1 MTFNEII
8 GLFDNLIPKTSGY
21 NINKNSLIDI
31 DTLKNY
37 KFNKIVKHC
46 DLYNLYKNEMIN
58 FIKNNSKYIESEK
71 IKTSFVLF
79 GKSFSDEYTFIDL
92 INNLIDEFILEHF
105 PFYMSIYEVNSIGTF
120 DLVSNK
126 YFKYYDDTINSS
138 KIYFEPLNNNF
149 FEVLYDTLDKIAINY
164 KMKTIG
170 SHIFV
175 TFENI
180 YQKVRIYNLEDLNI
194 KSKKILSMDSLF
206 IKSETSNLFS
216 LLNNSLNKNNSILTK
231 MLDNDLKTDVK
242 VKVLF
247 RFCKKIKLLNL
258 TSAFYNNFQIKNKTG
273 QLVLY
278 KEIDPIQKYDFNINK
293 FNQPFNIN
301 NMTTKYKIIK
311 PILNHQLNKASNS
324 IIKYIPKTQ
333 IKSTIRKETK
343 VITPKEYT
351 ETQKPMEIIK
361 IFNLFNDQKL
371 INDKLRVLN
380 KFIFDSTVKNQLK
393 LQISNKDPIRM
404 NEING
409 DVLTNLKSILTVVL
423 DQLNEI

>member
-8 GLFDNLIPKTSGY
+8 GLCDNLIPKICGY

-37 KFNKIVKHC
+37 KFNKIVNHYN
-46 DLYNLYKNEMIN
+46 LYDLYKNEMIN
-58 FIKNNSKYIESEK
+58 YIKNNSKYIESEK
-71 IKTSFVLF
+71 IKTSFILF

-92 INNLIDEFILEHF
+92 INNLIDEFILENF

-126 YFKYYDDTINSS
+126 YFKYYNDTINSS

-194 KSKKILSMDSLF
+194 KSKKILPMDSSF
-206 IKSETSNLFS
+206 IKSEISNLFS
-216 LLNNSLNKNNSILTK
+216 LLNNSLIKNKSLLIK
-231 MLDNDLKTDVK
+231 MIQNDLIHNNL
-242 VKVLF
+242 KVLF
-247 RFCKKIKLLNL
+247 RFCQKRKLLNL
-258 TSAFYNNFQIKNKTG
+258 TSAFYHNFESKSNK
-273 QLVLY
+273 LVLY
-278 KEIDPIQKYDFNINK
+278 KQIDPIKKYDFNNNK
-293 FNQPFNIN
+293 FNQPFIIN

-311 PILNHQLNKASNS
+311 PVSNHNLNNMSSTL
-324 IIKYIPKTQ
+324 IKYNPKAQ
-333 IKSTIRKETK
+333 IKSTIRKESK

-351 ETQKPMEIIK
+351 ETKKPMEMIK
-361 IFNLFNDQKL
+361 VFNLFNDQKL

-393 LQISNKDPIRM
+393 LQISNKEPTRI

-409 DVLTNLKSILTVVL
+409 DVLTSLKSILTVVL

>member
-8 GLFDNLIPKTSGY
+8 GLCDNLIPKICGY

-37 KFNKIVKHC
+37 KFNKIVNHY
-46 DLYNLYKNEMIN
+46 DLYDLYKNEMIN
-58 FIKNNSKYIESEK
+58 YIKNNSKYIESEK

-92 INNLIDEFILEHF
+92 INNLIDEFILENF
-105 PFYMSIYEVNSIGTF
+105 PFTMSIYEVNSVGTF

-138 KIYFEPLNNNF
+138 KIYFEPLNYNF

-164 KMKTIG
+164 KMKTSG
-170 SHIFV
+170 SHIFL

-180 YQKVRIYNLEDLNI
+180 YQKVRIYNLEDFNI

-206 IKSETSNLFS
+206 INSEISNLNS
-216 LLNNSLNKNNSILTK
+216 LLNNKIIKNKSLLIK
-231 MLDNDLKTDVK
+231 MLQNDLNHNNL
-242 VKVLF
+242 KVLF
-247 RFCKKIKLLNL
+247 RFCQKRKLLNL
-258 TSAFYNNFQIKNKTG
+258 TSAFYNNFESNKSDK
-273 QLVLY
+273 LVLY
-278 KEIDPIQKYDFNINK
+278 KEIDSIKKYDFNNNKINK
-293 FNQPFNIN
+293 SFNIN
-301 NMTTKYKIIK
+301 NMATNYKIIK
-311 PILNHQLNKASNS
+311 PVSSHNLNNMSSTL
-324 IIKYIPKTQ
+324 IKYNPKAP
-333 IKSTIRKETK
+333 IKSSIKKETK

-361 IFNLFNDQKL
+361 VFNLFNDQKL

-393 LQISNKDPIRM
+393 LQISNKEPTRM

-409 DVLTNLKSILTVVL
+409 DVLTSLKSVLTVVL

>member
-8 GLFDNLIPKTSGY
+8 GLFDNLIPKICGY
-21 NINKNSLIDI
+21 NIEKNSLIDI

-37 KFNKIVKHC
+37 KFNKIIQHY
-46 DLYNLYKNEMIN
+46 DLYDLYKNEMIN
-58 FIKNNSKYIESEK
+58 YIKNNSKYIESEK
-71 IKTSFVLF
+71 IKTSFILF

-92 INNLIDEFILEHF
+92 INNLIDEFILENF

-126 YFKYYDDTINSS
+126 YFKYYNDTINSS

-194 KSKKILSMDSLF
+194 KSKKILPMDSSF
-206 IKSETSNLFS
+206 IKSEISNLFS
-216 LLNNSLNKNNSILTK
+216 LLNNSLIKNKSLLIK
-231 MLDNDLKTDVK
+231 MIQNDLIHNNL
-242 VKVLF
+242 KVLF
-247 RFCKKIKLLNL
+247 RFCQKRKLLNL
-258 TSAFYNNFQIKNKTG
+258 TSAFYHNFESKSNK
-273 QLVLY
+273 LVLY
-278 KEIDPIQKYDFNINK
+278 KQIDPIKKYDFNNNK
-293 FNQPFNIN
+293 FNQPFIIN

-311 PILNHQLNKASNS
+311 PVSNHNLNNMSSTL
-324 IIKYIPKTQ
+324 IKYNPKAQ
-333 IKSTIRKETK
+333 IKSTIRKESK

-351 ETQKPMEIIK
+351 ETKKPMEMIK
-361 IFNLFNDQKL
+361 VFNLFNDQKL

-393 LQISNKDPIRM
+393 LQISNKEPTRI

-409 DVLTNLKSILTVVL
+409 DVLTSLKSILTVVL

>member
-8 GLFDNLIPKTSGY
+8 GLCDNLIPKICGY

-37 KFNKIVKHC
+37 KFNKIVNHY
-46 DLYNLYKNEMIN
+46 DLYDLYKNEMIN
-58 FIKNNSKYIESEK
+58 YIKNNSKYIESEK

-92 INNLIDEFILEHF
+92 INNLIDEFILENF
-105 PFYMSIYEVNSIGTF
+105 PFTMSIYEVNSVGTF

-138 KIYFEPLNNNF
+138 KIYFEPLNYNF
-149 FEVLYDTLDKIAINY
+149 FEVLYDTLDKIKINY

-170 SHIFV
+170 SHIFI

-180 YQKVRIYNLEDLNI
+180 YQKVKIYNLEDLNI
-194 KSKKILSMDSLF
+194 KSKKILSMDSTF
-206 IKSETSNLFS
+206 IKSEISNLFS
-216 LLNNSLNKNNSILTK
+216 LLNNSPIKDKSLLIK
-231 MLDNDLKTDVK
+231 MLQNDLNHNNL
-242 VKVLF
+242 KVLF
-247 RFCKKIKLLNL
+247 RFCQKRKLLNL
-258 TSAFYNNFQIKNKTG
+258 TSAFYNNFESNKSDK
-273 QLVLY
+273 LVLY
-278 KEIDPIQKYDFNINK
+278 KEIDSIKKYDFNNNKINK
-293 FNQPFNIN
+293 SFNIN
-301 NMTTKYKIIK
+301 NMATNYKIIK
-311 PILNHQLNKASNS
+311 PVSSHNLNNMSSTL
-324 IIKYIPKTQ
+324 IKYNPKAP
-333 IKSTIRKETK
+333 IKSSIKKETK

-361 IFNLFNDQKL
+361 VFNLFNDQKL

-393 LQISNKDPIRM
+393 LQISNKEPTRM

-409 DVLTNLKSILTVVL
+409 DVLTSLKSVLTVVL

>member
-8 GLFDNLIPKTSGY
+8 GLCDNLTPKICGY
-21 NINKNSLIDI
+21 NICKNSLIDI

-37 KFNKIVKHC
+37 KFNKIIYNY
-46 DLYNLYKNEMIN
+46 DLYDLYKNEMIN
-58 FIKNNSKYIESEK
+58 CIKNNSKYIENKK

-79 GKSFSDEYTFIDL
+79 GKSFSDEYTFTDL
-92 INNLIDEFILEHF
+92 INNLINEFILENF
-105 PFYMSIYEVNSIGTF
+105 PFYMSILEVNSIGTF

-126 YFKYYDDTINSS
+126 YFKYYDDS
-138 KIYFEPLNNNF
+138 KIYFEPLNYNF
-149 FEVLYDTLDKIAINY
+149 FEVLYDTLDRIVINY

-170 SHIFV
+170 SHIFI

-194 KSKKILSMDSLF
+194 KSKKMLSMDSLF
-206 IKSETSNLFS
+206 INSEISNLFS
-216 LLNNSLNKNNSILTK
+216 LLNNSPIKDKSLLIK
-231 MLDNDLKTDVK
+231 MIQNDLNHNNL
-242 VKVLF
+242 KVLF
-247 RFCKKIKLLNL
+247 RFCQKRKLLNL
-258 TSAFYNNFQIKNKTG
+258 TSAFYNNFESKSNK
-273 QLVLY
+273 LVLY
-278 KEIDPIQKYDFNINK
+278 KEIDPIKKYDFNNNK

-301 NMTTKYKIIK
+301 NMTTKYKVIK
-311 PILNHQLNKASNS
+311 PVSSHNLNNISSTLIKYNPKASL
-324 IIKYIPKTQ
+324 
-333 IKSTIRKETK
+333 KSTIRKETK

-351 ETQKPMEIIK
+351 EINKPMEIMK
-361 IFNLFNDQKL
+361 VFNLFNDQKL

-393 LQISNKDPIRM
+393 LQISNKEPTRM

-409 DVLTNLKSILTVVL
+409 DVLTSLKSVLTVVL

>member
-8 GLFDNLIPKTSGY
+8 GLCDNLTPKICGY

-37 KFNKIVKHC
+37 KFNKILNHY
-46 DLYNLYKNEMIN
+46 DLHDLYKNEMIN
-58 FIKNNSKYIESEK
+58 CIKNNSKYIESQK

-79 GKSFSDEYTFIDL
+79 GKSFSDEYTFTDL
-92 INNLIDEFILEHF
+92 INNLIDEFILENF
-105 PFYMSIYEVNSIGTF
+105 PFYMSIFEVNSIGTF
-120 DLVSNK
+120 DLVTNK
-126 YFKYYDDTINSS
+126 YFKYYDDSINSS
-138 KIYFEPLNNNF
+138 KIYFEPLNYNF
-149 FEVLYDTLDKIAINY
+149 FEVLYDTLDRIVINY

-170 SHIFV
+170 SHIFI

-194 KSKKILSMDSLF
+194 KSNKMLSMDSLF
-206 IKSETSNLFS
+206 INSEISNLFS
-216 LLNNSLNKNNSILTK
+216 LLNNSPIKDKSLLIK
-231 MLDNDLKTDVK
+231 MLQTDFNHSI
-242 VKVLF
+242 KVLF
-247 RFCKKIKLLNL
+247 RFCQKRKLLNL
-258 TSAFYNNFQIKNKTG
+258 TSAFYNNFESKSNK
-273 QLVLY
+273 LVLY
-278 KEIDPIQKYDFNINK
+278 KEIDPIKKYDFNNNK

-301 NMTTKYKIIK
+301 NMTTKYKVIK
-311 PILNHQLNKASNS
+311 PVSNHNLNHMSSTL
-324 IIKYIPKTQ
+324 IKYNPKAPL
-333 IKSTIRKETK
+333 KSTIRKETK

-351 ETQKPMEIIK
+351 ETNKPMEIMK
-361 IFNLFNDQKL
+361 VFNLFNDQKL

-393 LQISNKDPIRM
+393 LQIPNKEPTRM

-409 DVLTNLKSILTVVL
+409 DVLTSLKSVLTVVL

>member
-8 GLFDNLIPKTSGY
+8 GLFDNLIPKTRGY
-21 NINKNSLIDI
+21 NIDKNSLIKI

-37 KFNKIVKHC
+37 KFNKIVNHY
-46 DLYNLYKNEMIN
+46 DLYDLYKNEMIN
-58 FIKNNSKYIESEK
+58 YIKNNSKYIESEK

-92 INNLIDEFILEHF
+92 INNLINEFILENF
-105 PFYMSIYEVNSIGTF
+105 PFTMNIIEINSIGTF
-120 DLVSNK
+120 DLVTNK
-126 YFKYYDDTINSS
+126 YFKYYDDKINSF
-138 KIYFEPLNNNF
+138 KIYFEPLNYNF
-149 FEVLYDTLDKIAINY
+149 FEVLYDTLDKININY

-180 YQKVRIYNLEDLNI
+180 YQKVKIYNLEDLNI
-194 KSKKILSMDSLF
+194 PESNKILKMDSLF
-206 IKSETSNLFS
+206 IESELSNLNS

-278 KEIDPIQKYDFNINK
+278 KEIDPIQKYNFNNNK
-293 FNQPFNIN
+293 N
-301 NMTTKYKIIK
+301 NTLFDLNKMTSHYKFIK
-311 PILNHQLNKASNS
+311 PIPVYNLNKYNNKAPIKSS
-324 IIKYIPKTQ
+324 IKKDAKVVIPKD
-333 IKSTIRKETK
+333 
-343 VITPKEYT
+343 YT
-351 ETQKPMEIIK
+351 ETKKPMEIVRV
-361 IFNLFNDQKL
+361 FNLFNDQKI
-371 INDKLRVLN
+371 INDKLKVLN
-380 KFIFDSTVKNQLK
+380 KFLFDSTVKNQLK
-393 LQISNKDPIRM
+393 LQISNKDITQM
-404 NEING
+404 KEINN
-409 DVLTNLKSILTVVL
+409 DILDNLKSILSVVL
-423 DQLNEI
+423 DQLNQI

>member
-8 GLFDNLIPKTSGY
+8 GLCDNLIPKICGY

-37 KFNKIVKHC
+37 KFNKIVNHY
-46 DLYNLYKNEMIN
+46 DLYNIYKNEMIN
-58 FIKNNSKYIESEK
+58 YIKNNSKYIENQK
-71 IKTSFVLF
+71 IKSSFILF

-92 INNLIDEFILEHF
+92 INNLIDEFILENF
-105 PFYMSIYEVNSIGTF
+105 PFHMSIIEVNSVGTF

-138 KIYFEPLNNNF
+138 KIYFEPLNYNF
-149 FEVLYDTLDKIAINY
+149 FDVLFDTIDKIKINY
-164 KMKTIG
+164 KMKTVG

-194 KSKKILSMDSLF
+194 KSKKILSMDSSF
-206 IKSETSNLFS
+206 IKSEISNLFS
-216 LLNNSLNKNNSILTK
+216 LLNNSPIKNKSLLSK
-231 MLDNDLKTDVK
+231 MIQNDLNHNNL
-242 VKVLF
+242 KVLF
-247 RFCKKIKLLNL
+247 RFCQKRKLLNL
-258 TSAFYNNFQIKNKTG
+258 TSAFYKNFESNKSDK
-273 QLVLY
+273 LVLY
-278 KEIDPIQKYDFNINK
+278 KEIDSIKKYDFNNNKINK
-293 FNQPFNIN
+293 SFNIN
-301 NMTTKYKIIK
+301 NMTTNYKIIK
-311 PILNHQLNKASNS
+311 PVSSHNLNNMSSTL
-324 IIKYIPKTQ
+324 IKYNPKAP
-333 IKSTIRKETK
+333 IKSSIKKETK
-343 VITPKEYT
+343 VIIPKEYT

-361 IFNLFNDQKL
+361 VFNLFNDQKL

-393 LQISNKDPIRM
+393 LQISNKEPTRM

-409 DVLTNLKSILTVVL
+409 DVLTSLKSVLTVVL

>member
-8 GLFDNLIPKTSGY
+8 GLFDNLIPKICGY
-21 NINKNSLIDI
+21 NIEKNSLIDI

-37 KFNKIVKHC
+37 KFNKIIQHY
-46 DLYNLYKNEMIN
+46 DLYDLYKNEMIN
-58 FIKNNSKYIESEK
+58 YIKNNSKYIESEK
-71 IKTSFVLF
+71 IKTSFILF
-79 GKSFSDEYTFIDL
+79 GKSFSDEYTFIEL
-92 INNLIDEFILEHF
+92 INNLIDEFILENF

-126 YFKYYDDTINSS
+126 YFKYYNDTINSS

-194 KSKKILSMDSLF
+194 KSKKILPMDSSF
-206 IKSETSNLFS
+206 IKSEISNLFS
-216 LLNNSLNKNNSILTK
+216 LLNNSLIKNKSLLIK
-231 MLDNDLKTDVK
+231 MIQNDLIHNNL
-242 VKVLF
+242 KVLF
-247 RFCKKIKLLNL
+247 RFCQKRKLLNL
-258 TSAFYNNFQIKNKTG
+258 TSAFYHNFESKSNK
-273 QLVLY
+273 LVLY
-278 KEIDPIQKYDFNINK
+278 KQIDPIKKYDLNINK

-311 PILNHQLNKASNS
+311 PVSNHNLNHMSSTL
-324 IIKYIPKTQ
+324 IKYNPKSS
-333 IKSTIRKETK
+333 IKSTIRKESK
-343 VITPKEYT
+343 VITPKDYT
-351 ETQKPMEIIK
+351 ETKKPMEMIK
-361 IFNLFNDQKL
+361 VFNLFNDQKL

-393 LQISNKDPIRM
+393 LQISNKEPFRM

-409 DVLTNLKSILTVVL
+409 DVLTSLKSVLTVVL

>member
-1 MTFNEII
+1 
-8 GLFDNLIPKTSGY
+8 
-21 NINKNSLIDI
+21 
-31 DTLKNY
+31 
-37 KFNKIVKHC
+37 
-46 DLYNLYKNEMIN
+46 MIN
-58 FIKNNSKYIESEK
+58 YIKNNSKYIESK
-71 IKTSFVLF
+71 KNKTSFVLF

-92 INNLIDEFILEHF
+92 INNLIDEFILENF
-105 PFYMSIYEVNSIGTF
+105 PFTMSIIEVNSVGTF

-149 FEVLYDTLDKIAINY
+149 FEVLYDTLDKIKINY

-194 KSKKILSMDSLF
+194 KSKKILSMDSSF
-206 IKSETSNLFS
+206 IKSEISNLFS
-216 LLNNSLNKNNSILTK
+216 LLNNSPIKNKSLLIKMIQNDINHNNL
-231 MLDNDLKTDVK
+231 
-242 VKVLF
+242 KVLF
-247 RFCKKIKLLNL
+247 RFCQKRKLLNL
-258 TSAFYNNFQIKNKTG
+258 TSAFYHNFESNKSG
-273 QLVLY
+273 KLILY
-278 KEIDPIQKYDFNINK
+278 KEIDPIKKYDFDNNK
-293 FNQPFNIN
+293 FNQSFNIN
-301 NMTTKYKIIK
+301 NMTRHYKFIK
-311 PILNHQLNKASNS
+311 PIPNHQLNKASNS
-324 IIKYIPKTQ
+324 IIKYNPKAQ
-333 IKSTIRKETK
+333 IKSTIRKEIK
-343 VITPKEYT
+343 VIIPKEYT
-351 ETQKPMEIIK
+351 ETKKPIEMIK
-361 IFNLFNDQKL
+361 VFNLFNDQKI

-409 DVLTNLKSILTVVL
+409 DVLTSLKSVLTVVL

>member
-8 GLFDNLIPKTSGY
+8 GLFDNLIPKICGY
-21 NINKNSLIDI
+21 NIEKNSLIDI

-37 KFNKIVKHC
+37 KFSKIIQHY

-58 FIKNNSKYIESEK
+58 YIKNNSKYIKSEK
-71 IKTSFVLF
+71 IKTSFILF

-92 INNLIDEFILEHF
+92 INNLIDEFILENF
-105 PFYMSIYEVNSIGTF
+105 PFYLSIYEVNSIGTF
-120 DLVSNK
+120 NLVSNK
-126 YFKYYDDTINSS
+126 YFKYYNDS

-170 SHIFV
+170 SHIFI

-180 YQKVRIYNLEDLNI
+180 YQIVRIYNLEDLNI
-194 KSKKILSMDSLF
+194 KSKKILPMDSLF
-206 IKSETSNLFS
+206 IESEISNLFS
-216 LLNNSLNKNNSILTK
+216 LLNNSLIKNKSLLIKMIQDDLIHNNL
-231 MLDNDLKTDVK
+231 
-242 VKVLF
+242 KVLF
-247 RFCKKIKLLNL
+247 RFCQKKKLLNL
-258 TSAFYNNFQIKNKTG
+258 TSAFYHNFESKSNN
-273 QLVLY
+273 LVLY
-278 KEIDPIQKYDFNINK
+278 KQIDPIKKYDLNINK

-311 PILNHQLNKASNS
+311 PVSNHNLNNMSSTL
-324 IIKYIPKTQ
+324 IKYNPKTS

-351 ETQKPMEIIK
+351 ETKKPMEMIK
-361 IFNLFNDQKL
+361 VFNLFNDQKL

-393 LQISNKDPIRM
+393 LQISNKEPIRM

-409 DVLTNLKSILTVVL
+409 DVLTSLKSVLTVVL

>member
-8 GLFDNLIPKTSGY
+8 GLCDNLIPKICGY

-37 KFNKIVKHC
+37 KFNKIVNHY
-46 DLYNLYKNEMIN
+46 DLYDLYKNEMIN
-58 FIKNNSKYIESEK
+58 YIKNNSKYIESEK

-92 INNLIDEFILEHF
+92 INNLIDEFILENF
-105 PFYMSIYEVNSIGTF
+105 PFTMSIYEVNSVGTF

-138 KIYFEPLNNNF
+138 KIYFEPLNYNF

-164 KMKTIG
+164 KMKTSG
-170 SHIFV
+170 SNIFL

-180 YQKVRIYNLEDLNI
+180 YQKVRIYNLEDFNI

-206 IKSETSNLFS
+206 INSEISNLNS
-216 LLNNSLNKNNSILTK
+216 LLNNKIIKNKSLLIK
-231 MLDNDLKTDVK
+231 MLQNDLNHNNL
-242 VKVLF
+242 KVLF
-247 RFCKKIKLLNL
+247 RFCQKRKLLNL
-258 TSAFYNNFQIKNKTG
+258 TSAFYNNFESNKSDK
-273 QLVLY
+273 LVLY
-278 KEIDPIQKYDFNINK
+278 KEIDSIKKYDFNNNKINK
-293 FNQPFNIN
+293 SFNIN
-301 NMTTKYKIIK
+301 NMATNYKIIK
-311 PILNHQLNKASNS
+311 PVSSHNLNNMSSTL
-324 IIKYIPKTQ
+324 IKYNPKAP
-333 IKSTIRKETK
+333 IKSSIKKETK

-361 IFNLFNDQKL
+361 VFNLFNDQKL

-393 LQISNKDPIRM
+393 LQISNKEPTRM

-409 DVLTNLKSILTVVL
+409 DVLTSLKSVLTVVL

>member
-8 GLFDNLIPKTSGY
+8 GLCDNLTPKIGY
-21 NINKNSLIDI
+21 NINKNSLIDT

-37 KFNKIVKHC
+37 KFNKILNHY
-46 DLYNLYKNEMIN
+46 DLYDLYKNEMIN
-58 FIKNNSKYIESEK
+58 CIKNNSKYIESQK

-79 GKSFSDEYTFIDL
+79 GKSFSDEYTFTDL
-92 INNLIDEFILEHF
+92 INNLIDEFILENF
-105 PFYMSIYEVNSIGTF
+105 PFYMSIFEVNSIGTF

-126 YFKYYDDTINSS
+126 YFKYHDDSINSS
-138 KIYFEPLNNNF
+138 KIYFEPLNYNF
-149 FEVLYDTLDKIAINY
+149 FEVLYDTLDKITINY

-170 SHIFV
+170 SHIFI

-194 KSKKILSMDSLF
+194 KSKKMLSMDSLF
-206 IKSETSNLFS
+206 INSEISNLFS
-216 LLNNSLNKNNSILTK
+216 LLNNSLIKYKSLLIK
-231 MLDNDLKTDVK
+231 MLQTDFNHNI
-242 VKVLF
+242 KVLF
-247 RFCKKIKLLNL
+247 RFCQKRKLLNL
-258 TSAFYNNFQIKNKTG
+258 TSAFYNNFESKSNK
-273 QLVLY
+273 LVLY
-278 KEIDPIQKYDFNINK
+278 KEIDPIKKYEFNNNK

-301 NMTTKYKIIK
+301 NMTTKYKVIK
-311 PILNHQLNKASNS
+311 PVSNNNLNKMSS
-324 IIKYIPKTQ
+324 TLIKYNPKAS
-333 IKSTIRKETK
+333 IKSTIRKETN

-351 ETQKPMEIIK
+351 DTKKPIEIMK
-361 IFNLFNDQKL
+361 VFNLFNDQKL

-393 LQISNKDPIRM
+393 LQISNKEPIRM

-409 DVLTNLKSILTVVL
+409 DVLTSLKSILTVVL

>member
-8 GLFDNLIPKTSGY
+8 GLCDNLIPKICGY

-37 KFNKIVKHC
+37 KFNKIVNHYN
-46 DLYNLYKNEMIN
+46 LYDLYKNEMIN
-58 FIKNNSKYIESEK
+58 YIKNNSKYIESEK

-92 INNLIDEFILEHF
+92 INNLIDEFILENF
-105 PFYMSIYEVNSIGTF
+105 PFTMSIYEVNSVGTF

-138 KIYFEPLNNNF
+138 KIYFEPLNYNF
-149 FEVLYDTLDKIAINY
+149 FEVLYDTLDKIATNY
-164 KMKTIG
+164 KTKTVG

-194 KSKKILSMDSLF
+194 KSKKILSMDSSF
-206 IKSETSNLFS
+206 IKSEISNLFS
-216 LLNNSLNKNNSILTK
+216 LLNNSPIKNKSLLSK
-231 MLDNDLKTDVK
+231 MIQNDLNHNNL
-242 VKVLF
+242 KVLF
-247 RFCKKIKLLNL
+247 RFCQKRKLLNL
-258 TSAFYNNFQIKNKTG
+258 TSAFYKNFESNKSDK
-273 QLVLY
+273 LVLY
-278 KEIDPIQKYDFNINK
+278 KEIDSIKKYDFNNNKINK
-293 FNQPFNIN
+293 SFNIN
-301 NMTTKYKIIK
+301 NMTTNYKIIK
-311 PILNHQLNKASNS
+311 PVSSHNLNNMSSTL
-324 IIKYIPKTQ
+324 IKYNPKAP
-333 IKSTIRKETK
+333 IKSSIKKETK
-343 VITPKEYT
+343 VIIPKEYT

-361 IFNLFNDQKL
+361 VFNLFNDQKL

-393 LQISNKDPIRM
+393 LQISNKEPTRM

-409 DVLTNLKSILTVVL
+409 DVLTSLKSVLTVVL

>member
-37 KFNKIVKHC
+37 KFNKIIQHY

-58 FIKNNSKYIESEK
+58 FIKNNSKYIENEK

-79 GKSFSDEYTFIDL
+79 GKSFSREYTFIDL
-92 INNLIDEFILEHF
+92 INNLIDEFILENF
-105 PFYMSIYEVNSIGTF
+105 PFTMSIIEVNSVGTF

-138 KIYFEPLNNNF
+138 KIYFEPLNYNF

-194 KSKKILSMDSLF
+194 KSNKILKMDTLF
-206 IKSETSNLFS
+206 IESELSNLNS

-258 TSAFYNNFQIKNKTG
+258 SSAFYNNFESKSNK
-273 QLVLY
+273 LVLY
-278 KEIDPIQKYDFNINK
+278 KEIDPIKKYDFDNNK
-293 FNQPFNIN
+293 FNQAFNIN

-311 PILNHQLNKASNS
+311 SIPNHQLNKASNS
-324 IIKYIPKTQ
+324 IIKYIPKAQ

-343 VITPKEYT
+343 VIIPKEYT
-351 ETQKPMEIIK
+351 ETKKPMEMVK
-361 IFNLFNDQKL
+361 VFNLFNDQKL

-393 LQISNKDPIRM
+393 LQISNKEPTRM
-404 NEING
+404 NEINS

>member
-8 GLFDNLIPKTSGY
+8 GLCDNLIPKICGY

-37 KFNKIVKHC
+37 KFNKIVNHY
-46 DLYNLYKNEMIN
+46 DLYDLYKNEMIN
-58 FIKNNSKYIESEK
+58 YIKNNSKYIESEK

-92 INNLIDEFILEHF
+92 INNLIDEFILENF
-105 PFYMSIYEVNSIGTF
+105 PFTMSIYEVNSVGTF

-138 KIYFEPLNNNF
+138 KIYFEPLNYNF

-164 KMKTIG
+164 KMKTSG
-170 SHIFV
+170 SHIFL

-206 IKSETSNLFS
+206 INSEISNLNS
-216 LLNNSLNKNNSILTK
+216 LLNNKIIKNKSLLIK
-231 MLDNDLKTDVK
+231 MLQNDLNHNNL
-242 VKVLF
+242 KVLF
-247 RFCKKIKLLNL
+247 RFCQKRKLLNL
-258 TSAFYNNFQIKNKTG
+258 TSAFYNNFESNKSDK
-273 QLVLY
+273 LVLY
-278 KEIDPIQKYDFNINK
+278 KEIDSIKKYDFNNNKINK
-293 FNQPFNIN
+293 SFNIN
-301 NMTTKYKIIK
+301 NMATNYKIIK
-311 PILNHQLNKASNS
+311 PVSSHNLNNMSSTL
-324 IIKYIPKTQ
+324 IKYNPKAP
-333 IKSTIRKETK
+333 IKSSIKKETK

-361 IFNLFNDQKL
+361 VFNLFNDQKL

-393 LQISNKDPIRM
+393 LQISNKEPTRM

-409 DVLTNLKSILTVVL
+409 DVLTSLKSVLTVVL

>member
-8 GLFDNLIPKTSGY
+8 GLCDNLIPKICGY
-21 NINKNSLIDI
+21 NIDTNSLIET
-31 DTLKNY
+31 DTMKNY
-37 KFNKIVKHC
+37 KFNKIINHY
-46 DLYNLYKNEMIN
+46 DLYDLYKNEMIN
-58 FIKNNSKYIESEK
+58 YIKNNSKYIESEK

-92 INNLIDEFILEHF
+92 INNLIDEFILENF
-105 PFYMSIYEVNSIGTF
+105 PFTMSIYEVNSVGTF

-138 KIYFEPLNNNF
+138 KIYFEPLNYNF

-164 KMKTIG
+164 KTKTVG

-194 KSKKILSMDSLF
+194 KSKKIMSMDSSF
-206 IKSETSNLFS
+206 INSEISNLYS
-216 LLNNSLNKNNSILTK
+216 ILNNSPIKNKSLLTK
-231 MLDNDLKTDVK
+231 MLQNDINNIK

-247 RFCKKIKLLNL
+247 RFCKKRKLLNL
-258 TSAFYNNFQIKNKTG
+258 TSAFYNNFEINNKSDK
-273 QLVLY
+273 LVLY
-278 KEIDPIQKYDFNINK
+278 KEIDSIKKYNFNNNKINK
-293 FNQPFNIN
+293 SFNIN
-301 NMTTKYKIIK
+301 NMTTNYKIIK
-311 PILNHQLNKASNS
+311 PVSSHNLNNMSSTL
-324 IIKYIPKTQ
+324 IKYNPKAP
-333 IKSTIRKETK
+333 IKSPIKKETK

-361 IFNLFNDQKL
+361 VFNLFNDQKL

-393 LQISNKDPIRM
+393 LQISNKEPTRM

-409 DVLTNLKSILTVVL
+409 DVLTSLKSVLTVVL

>member
-37 KFNKIVKHC
+37 KFNKIVKHY

-58 FIKNNSKYIESEK
+58 FIKNNSKYIENEK

-79 GKSFSDEYTFIDL
+79 GKSFSNEYTFMDL

-105 PFYMSIYEVNSIGTF
+105 PFTMSIIEVNSVGTF

-126 YFKYYDDTINSS
+126 YFKCYDDTINSS

-149 FEVLYDTLDKIAINY
+149 FEVLYDTLDKIKINY

-206 IKSETSNLFS
+206 IKSELSNLNS

-258 TSAFYNNFQIKNKTG
+258 SSAFYNNFESKSNK
-273 QLVLY
+273 LVLY
-278 KEIDPIQKYDFNINK
+278 KEIDPIKKYDFDNNK

-311 PILNHQLNKASNS
+311 PVSNHNLNNMSSTLLKYNPKA
-324 IIKYIPKTQ
+324 Q

-343 VITPKEYT
+343 VIIPKEYT
-351 ETQKPMEIIK
+351 ETKKPMEMVK
-361 IFNLFNDQKL
+361 VFNLFNDQKL

-393 LQISNKDPIRM
+393 LQISNKEPTRM
-404 NEING
+404 NEINS

>member
-8 GLFDNLIPKTSGY
+8 GLFDNLIPKICGY
-21 NINKNSLIDI
+21 NIEKNSLIDI

-37 KFNKIVKHC
+37 KFNKIIQHY
-46 DLYNLYKNEMIN
+46 DLYDLYKNEMIN
-58 FIKNNSKYIESEK
+58 YIKNNSKYIESEK
-71 IKTSFVLF
+71 IKTSFILF

-92 INNLIDEFILEHF
+92 INNLIDEFILENF

-126 YFKYYDDTINSS
+126 YFKYYNDTINSS

-194 KSKKILSMDSLF
+194 KSKKILPMDSSF
-206 IKSETSNLFS
+206 IKSEISNLFS
-216 LLNNSLNKNNSILTK
+216 LLNNSLIKNKSLLIK
-231 MLDNDLKTDVK
+231 MIQNDLIHNNL
-242 VKVLF
+242 KVLF
-247 RFCKKIKLLNL
+247 RFCQKRKLLNL
-258 TSAFYNNFQIKNKTG
+258 TSAFYHNFESKSNK
-273 QLVLY
+273 LVLY
-278 KEIDPIQKYDFNINK
+278 KQIDPIKKYDLNINK

-311 PILNHQLNKASNS
+311 PVSNHNLNHMSSTLLKYNPKAS
-324 IIKYIPKTQ
+324 
-333 IKSTIRKETK
+333 IKSTIRKESK
-343 VITPKEYT
+343 VITPKDYT
-351 ETQKPMEIIK
+351 ETKKPMEMIK
-361 IFNLFNDQKL
+361 VFNLFNDQKL

-393 LQISNKDPIRM
+393 LQISNKEPFRM

-409 DVLTNLKSILTVVL
+409 DVLTSLKSVLTVVL

>member
-8 GLFDNLIPKTSGY
+8 GLCDNLTPKICGY

-37 KFNKIVKHC
+37 KFNKILNHY
-46 DLYNLYKNEMIN
+46 DLYDLYKNEMIN
-58 FIKNNSKYIESEK
+58 CIKNNSKYIESQK
-71 IKTSFVLF
+71 KTSYVLF

-92 INNLIDEFILEHF
+92 INNLIDEFILENF
-105 PFYMSIYEVNSIGTF
+105 PFYMSIFEVNSIGTF

-126 YFKYYDDTINSS
+126 YFKYYNDSINSS
-138 KIYFEPLNNNF
+138 KIYFEPLNYNF
-149 FEVLYDTLDKIAINY
+149 FEVLYDTLDRIVINY

-170 SHIFV
+170 SHIFI

-180 YQKVRIYNLEDLNI
+180 YQKVIIYNLEDLNI
-194 KSKKILSMDSLF
+194 KSKKMLSMDSLF
-206 IKSETSNLFS
+206 INSEISNLFS
-216 LLNNSLNKNNSILTK
+216 LLNNSPIKDKSLLIK
-231 MLDNDLKTDVK
+231 MIQNDLNHNNL
-242 VKVLF
+242 KVLF
-247 RFCKKIKLLNL
+247 RFCQKRKLLNL
-258 TSAFYNNFQIKNKTG
+258 TSAFYNNFESKSNK
-273 QLVLY
+273 LVLY
-278 KEIDPIQKYDFNINK
+278 KEIDPIKKYDLNNNK

-301 NMTTKYKIIK
+301 NMTTKYKVIK
-311 PILNHQLNKASNS
+311 PISSHNLNNISSTL
-324 IIKYIPKTQ
+324 IKYNPNAPL
-333 IKSTIRKETK
+333 KSTIRKETK

-351 ETQKPMEIIK
+351 EANKPMEIMK

-393 LQISNKDPIRM
+393 LQISNKEPTRM

-409 DVLTNLKSILTVVL
+409 DVLTSLKSVLTVVL

>member
-8 GLFDNLIPKTSGY
+8 GLCDNLTPKICGY

-37 KFNKIVKHC
+37 KFNKIIYNY
-46 DLYNLYKNEMIN
+46 DLYDLYKNEMIN
-58 FIKNNSKYIESEK
+58 CIKNNSKYIENKK

-79 GKSFSDEYTFIDL
+79 GKSFSDEYTFTDL
-92 INNLIDEFILEHF
+92 INNLIDEFILENF
-105 PFYMSIYEVNSIGTF
+105 PFYMSILEVNSIGTF

-126 YFKYYDDTINSS
+126 YFKYYDDS
-138 KIYFEPLNNNF
+138 KIYFEPLNYNF
-149 FEVLYDTLDKIAINY
+149 FEVLYDTLDKILVNY

-170 SHIFV
+170 SHIFI

-194 KSKKILSMDSLF
+194 ESKKILLMDSLF

-216 LLNNSLNKNNSILTK
+216 LLNNSPIKDRSLLIK
-231 MLDNDLKTDVK
+231 MIQNDLNHNNL
-242 VKVLF
+242 KVLF
-247 RFCKKIKLLNL
+247 RFCQKRKLLNL
-258 TSAFYNNFQIKNKTG
+258 SSAFYNNFESKSNK
-273 QLVLY
+273 LVLY
-278 KEIDPIQKYDFNINK
+278 KEIDQIKKYDINNNK
-293 FNQPFNIN
+293 FNQSFNIN
-301 NMTTKYKIIK
+301 NMNTKYKVIK
-311 PILNHQLNKASNS
+311 PVSYHNLNNCASTL
-324 IIKYIPKTQ
+324 IKYNPKTS

-351 ETQKPMEIIK
+351 EINKPMEIIK
-361 IFNLFNDQKL
+361 VFNLFNDPKL

-393 LQISNKDPIRM
+393 LQISGKEPFRM

-409 DVLTNLKSILTVVL
+409 DVLTSLKSVLTVVL